1 MSDEPVVEPTAAEII
16 VERTLEERERGP
28 EIVQPDGWPRPK
40 GYSNGAVA
48 SGRFVVLAGQIG
60 WNPVTGKFDSTD
72 FVAQTRQALSNV
84 VSLLLAGGA
93 RPRDLVRLTWYI
105 VDRDEYMSVNREI
118 GAVYRELI
126 GDHYPPM
133 SVVVVSGLIEKQARV
148 EIEATAVIPG

>member
-1 MSDEPVVEPTAAEII
+1 MSIEPVIDPLAAEII

-60 WNPVTGKFDSTD
+60 WNPVTGQFDAPD
-72 FVAQTRQALSNV
+72 FVGQTRQALSNIV
-84 VSLLLAGGA
+84 ALLLAGGA

-105 VDRDEYMSVNREI
+105 LDREEYMSVGREI
-118 GAVYRELI
+118 VRK
-126 GDHYPPM
+126 
-133 SVVVVSGLIEKQARV
+133 VSCFGTYDAPFRSM
-148 EIEATAVIPG
+148 GWR

>member
-1 MSDEPVVEPTAAEII
+1 MTIEPAGESDVAEIA
-16 VERTLEERERGP
+16 VDRALAERERGP
-28 EIVQPDGWPRPK
+28 EIVQPEGWPRPN

-60 WNPVTGKFDSTD
+60 WNPVSGQFEVND
-72 FVAQTRQALSNV
+72 FLGQTRQALTNIV
-84 VSLLLAGGA
+84 ALLLAGGA

-105 VDRDEYMSVNREI
+105 LDRDEYLSAGRDI

-133 SVVVVSGLIEKQARV
+133 SVVVVSGLLESRARV
-148 EIEATAVIPG
+148 EIEATAVIPD